1 MNTLIYNDVDI
12 RHASMVSSMA
22 STVQYL
28 AMSFGIA
35 LATLL
40 MEFMLTGHAHD
51 DYVMAFRWT
60 VLLLALVTAVASRV
74 FGRLRHDRPLS
85 RAGVPAS

>member
-1 MNTLIYNDVDI
+1 V
-12 RHASMVSSMA
+12 
-22 STVQYL
+22 
-28 AMSFGIA
+28 
-35 LATLL
+35 
-40 MEFMLTGHAHD
+40 E
-51 DYVMAFRWT
+51 AFRWT